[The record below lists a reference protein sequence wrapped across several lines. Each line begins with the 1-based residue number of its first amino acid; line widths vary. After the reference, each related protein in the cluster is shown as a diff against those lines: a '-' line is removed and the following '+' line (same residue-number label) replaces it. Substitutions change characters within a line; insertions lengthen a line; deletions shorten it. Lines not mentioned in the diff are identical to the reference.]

1 MASASTICLTR
12 AAVCPIVILTPEAES
27 RALFAFDGDWESVE
41 LSRIL
46 GWDRFWKMIFNY
58 IWYIRN
64 FNKRL
69 PLTSGPSDGLRK
81 LTTCPHCPPDHR
93 SGLINNVAW
102 IYHKLA
108 VQSLKLSWLIEQF
121 ICLLPKSPKCL
132 ITTKII
138 FLPAGAA

>member
-1 MASASTICLTR
+1 MCA
-12 AAVCPIVILTPEAES
+12 IVILTPEAES

-41 LSRIL
+41 F
-46 GWDRFWKMIFNY
+46 DTFVT
-58 IWYIRN
+58 

-81 LTTCPHCPPDHR
+81 LTTCPPDHR

-138 FLPAGAA
+138 FLLAGAA